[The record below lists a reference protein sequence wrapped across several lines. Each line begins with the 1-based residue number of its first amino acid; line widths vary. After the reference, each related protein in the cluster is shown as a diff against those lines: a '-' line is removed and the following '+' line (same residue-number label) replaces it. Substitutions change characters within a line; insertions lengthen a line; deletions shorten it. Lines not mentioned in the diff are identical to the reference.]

1 MHATIPWTFW
11 TLISVLV
18 WFANVRLLSEL
29 STPFV
34 NLRWML
40 LQVNL
45 KESIFYSIN
54 RKLTFYAFVL
64 VRIMPI
70 PIWWSAYAYHLGSDD
85 FANVH
90 ILSKITILL
99 SGLALDF
106 LNITWCL
113 KLAKGMK
120 KKPAEVGGV
129 SESGFQKSE
138 DPTEGSVFARVNVRT
153 RILINQMRSKS
164 VEKII
169 SVRLHAILLAS
180 VTEIFLS
187 WMKNAESLLRQLELE
202 FRSKEIV

>member
-1 MHATIPWTFW
+1 MFY
-11 TLISVLV
+11 SVLV

-40 LQVNL
+40 LQVNM

-64 VRIMPI
+64 VRIIPI
-70 PIWWSAYAYHLGSDD
+70 PIWWSAYAYHFGSEE
-85 FANVH
+85 FKNLH
-90 ILSKITILL
+90 ILTKLTIVL

-106 LNITWCL
+106 LNLTWCM

-120 KKPAEVGGV
+120 KKPTEVGGV
-129 SESGFQKSE
+129 SGSGFQKSE

-153 RILINQMRSKS
+153 RILINHMRSKS

-169 SVRLHAILLAS
+169 SVS
-180 VTEIFLS
+180 IFCN
-187 WMKNAESLLRQLELE
+187 KKICQQNFKQLKISCN
-202 FRSKEIV
+202 SKLFSAK

>member
-1 MHATIPWTFW
+1 MVEPKTGCCILMCQPLTKRYS
-11 TLISVLV
+11 LIWHPLYMQLHLKLNLVLV

-40 LQVNL
+40 LQVNM

-64 VRIMPI
+64 VRIIPI
-70 PIWWSAYAYHLGSDD
+70 PIWWSAYAYHFGSDE
-85 FANVH
+85 FTNIHV
-90 ILSKITILL
+90 LSKVTIVL

-106 LNITWCL
+106 LNLTWCM

-120 KKPAEVGGV
+120 KRPVEVGEV

-153 RILINQMRSKS
+153 RILINHMRSKS

-169 SVRLHAILLAS
+169 SVSLHP
-180 VTEIFLS
+180 
-187 WMKNAESLLRQLELE
+187 K
-202 FRSKEIV
+202 

>member
-1 MHATIPWTFW
+1 M
-11 TLISVLV
+11 ISVLV

-54 RKLTFYAFVL
+54 RKLTFYAFIL
-64 VRIMPI
+64 VRIIPI
-70 PIWWSAYAYHLGSDD
+70 PIWWSAYLYHFGSEE
-85 FANVH
+85 FSNIH
-90 ILSKITILL
+90 ILSKITIVL

-120 KKPAEVGGV
+120 KKATEVGGV

-153 RILINQMRSKS
+153 RILINHMRSKS

-169 SVRLHAILLAS
+169 SVSLRAILTA
-180 VTEIFLS
+180 
-187 WMKNAESLLRQLELE
+187 
-202 FRSKEIV
+202 